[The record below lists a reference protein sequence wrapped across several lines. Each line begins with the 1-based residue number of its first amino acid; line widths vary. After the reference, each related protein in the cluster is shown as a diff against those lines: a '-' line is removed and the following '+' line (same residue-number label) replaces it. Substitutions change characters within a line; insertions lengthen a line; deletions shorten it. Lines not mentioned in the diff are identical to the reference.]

1 MDKRPAA
8 SVGLPVYNGEDFL
21 APALDAILAQD
32 YEDFELIISDNAS
45 TDATAEI
52 ARQYAA
58 RDPRV
63 RYSRNETNIGAVG
76 NFNRAFA
83 LSNST
88 YFMWAGAHDL
98 RHPSM
103 LSRCIAALE
112 DDAEVVLAYPKVAG
126 IDREGQPCELS
137 MVYIDTRGLPPV
149 ERYAAVISKIRSC
162 HMIHGVFRS
171 DALRRAGEMPNIS
184 WGPDI
189 LLLAKLAL
197 AGAFAVVDETLYFP
211 RRVRPEEAKN
221 FEAWK
226 KRYLETLDP
235 ATVAEARAAS
245 VEDLCRASRDA
256 HLRVI
261 SESDLSFAEKT
272 RARIKT
278 LRCFE
283 KRFGVRL
290 PGFFLRRYLPAAIN
304 RRVRGVRA
312 AKPLASRP

>member
-1 MDKRPAA
+1 MKKSPAA
-8 SVGLPVYNGEDFL
+8 GIGVPVYNGEDFL
-21 APALDAILAQD
+21 ATALDAILAQD

-45 TDATAEI
+45 TDATPEI
-52 ARQYAA
+52 ARRYAA

-76 NFNRAFA
+76 NFNRVFA
-83 LSNST
+83 LSNSK

-112 DDAEVVLAYPKVAG
+112 ADAEVVLAYPRVAG
-126 IDREGQPCELS
+126 IDREGKPCEMH
-137 MVYIDTRGLPPV
+137 MVYIDTRGQRPV
-149 ERYAAVISKIRSC
+149 DRYAAIINKIRSC
-162 HMIHGVFRS
+162 HMIHGVFRA

-197 AGAFAVVDETLYFP
+197 AGTFALVDETLYYP
-211 RRVRPEEAKN
+211 RRVRPDEAKN

-235 ATVAEARAAS
+235 TTVAESRAAAL
-245 VEDLCRASRDA
+245 EDLCRASRDA
-256 HLRVI
+256 HLEVI

-283 KRFGVRL
+283 RRFGVRL
-290 PGFFLRRYLPAAIN
+290 PGFFLRRHLPSAIT
-304 RRVRGVRA
+304 RRVRGGRA
-312 AKPLASRP
+312 AKPLPSRS

>member
-32 YEDFELIISDNAS
+32 YPDFELIISDNAS

-52 ARQYAA
+52 ARRYAA

-83 LSNST
+83 LSDSK

-103 LSRCIAALE
+103 LSRCVAALE
-112 DDAEVVLAYPKVAG
+112 ADEEVVLAYPKVAG
-126 IDREGQPCELS
+126 IDREDKPCEMH

-149 ERYAAVISKIRSC
+149 ERYAAVITKIRSC

-197 AGAFAVVDETLYFP
+197 AGAFAVVDETLYYP
-211 RRVRPEEAKN
+211 RRVRPDERKDI
-221 FEAWK
+221 EAWK

-235 ATVAEARAAS
+235 ATVAESGEAS
-245 VEDLCRASRDA
+245 LADLGRASRDA
-256 HLRVI
+256 HLRLI
-261 SESDLSFAEKT
+261 SESGLSFAEKM
-272 RARIKT
+272 RARITT

-290 PGFFLRRYLPAAIN
+290 PGFFLRRHLPAAIN
-304 RRVRGVRA
+304 RRVRGGRPS
-312 AKPLASRP
+312 KPLASRP